1 MTTSY
6 SPLIVTDGLVMY
18 LDAGNTKSYPGA
30 GTTWTDIS
38 RTNNNGTLTNGPTFN
53 SANLGS
59 IVFDGVDDYV
69 NCGNLGTIGNTQTIE
84 VWFNS
89 NSVTSYKNILDMNY
103 STYNPNT
110 GNVGPRL
117 EQISGTGIIWVWSG
131 NTTNNSIYNLT
142 SQYLISA
149 NKWYHTVFT
158 LNSGT
163 WNWYINGTLID
174 NGGSPQG
181 YITTFGDVNIGRG
194 FVLDPSRYYSGNIP
208 SVKIYNKALSVSEV
222 LQNYN
227 ATKTRYGL

>member
-18 LDAGNTKSYPGA
+18 LDAANTKSYPGT

-38 RTNNNGTLTNGPTFN
+38 RNNNNGTLTNGPTFS

-89 NSVTSYKNILDMNY
+89 NSVTSYKNVLDMNY
-103 STYNPNT
+103 STYFPNT

-117 EQISGTGIIWVWSG
+117 EQYSSGQLIWIWSG
-131 NTTNNSIYNLT
+131 NTTNNNIYNYPTLEN
-142 SQYLISA
+142 INA
-149 NKWYHTVFT
+149 NKWYHTIFT
-158 LNSGT
+158 LNSGA
-163 WNWYINGTLID
+163 WQWYLNGILIQS
-174 NGGSPQG
+174 GTSPQG
-181 YITTFGDVNIGRG
+181 YVTTYGDVNIGRG

-208 SVKIYNKALSVSEV
+208 SVKIYNKALSTAEV

>member
-1 MTTSY
+1 MATAY

-30 GTTWTDIS
+30 GTTWTDVS
-38 RTNNNGTLTNGPTFN
+38 RNGNNGTLTNGPTFN

-89 NSVTSYKNILDMNY
+89 NSVTSYKNVLDMNY
-103 STYNPNT
+103 STYFPNT

-117 EQISGTGIIWVWSG
+117 EQYSSGQLIWIWSG
-131 NTTNNSIYNLT
+131 STTNNSLYNASLVGT
-142 SQYLISA
+142 IVS
-149 NKWYHTVFT
+149 NTWYHVVFVT
-158 LNSGT
+158 NAGNASIYLNGVLT
-163 WNWYINGTLID
+163 DINS
-174 NGGSPQG
+174 SPQG